1 MTDLQLVYNLLR
13 SGGLSEAGAIA
24 MMGNWQCESVLDP
37 WRMQGDLSADGARSH
52 QYVAQVTSGAISR
65 AKFGRDQIGFG
76 LAQWTYVNPTGT
88 AGRKFNLY
96 DYWKSSGLAL
106 DSPAMQTRFAIWELQ
121 QCGEYASVY
130 SFLRTVQM
138 DELWTAVDRICRKY
152 EQPYYNNVQ
161 ARYDAALAIAAQINP
176 DDTSIPDEGEPEP
189 EKPKEPDTA
198 STVYLPK
205 SRQLCRGMCGTDVL
219 ALQALLICRSQKPE
233 TDGVFGSDTDA
244 AVRAFQKSAGLQ
256 ADGIAGPLTWS
267 AIGIK

>member
-1 MTDLQLVYNLLR
+1 MTNLQLIYNLLR
-13 SGGLSEAGAIA
+13 SGGLTETAALA
-24 MMGNWQCESVLDP
+24 MMGNWTCESLLDA

-65 AKFGRDQIGFG
+65 ARFGADQIGFG
-76 LAQWTYVNPTGT
+76 LAQWTYVNKTGT
-88 AGRKFNLY
+88 AGRKFDLY
-96 DYWKSSGLAL
+96 DFWKSSGMPL
-106 DSPAMQTRFAIWELQ
+106 DSPAMQTRFALWELQ
-121 QCGEYASVY
+121 QKGEYAGVY
-130 SFLRTVQM
+130 SFLRTVQP
-138 DELWTAVDRICRKY
+138 EGLRNAVDRICR
-152 EQPYYNNVQ
+152 EFERPYYNNVQ
-161 ARYDAALAIAAQINP
+161 ERFDAAQEIQRLINP
-176 DDTSIPDEGEPEP
+176 EDTSIPDEGEPEP